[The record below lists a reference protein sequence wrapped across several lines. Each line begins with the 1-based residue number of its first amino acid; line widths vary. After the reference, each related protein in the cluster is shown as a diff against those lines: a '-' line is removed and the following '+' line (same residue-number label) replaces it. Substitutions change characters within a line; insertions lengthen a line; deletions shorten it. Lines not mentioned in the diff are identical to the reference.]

1 MSAVVHARLAEQ
13 TTPIFERATVIT
25 EVSQS
30 SRPCYTARLRSRDYP
45 SAKMEAGQ
53 ACPVEISCLFPE
65 ILTIIFSYLDV
76 RDKGRVAQ
84 VCVKWRDA
92 AYNRSVWRNVEA
104 KLHLRRAKPSKASLF
119 SSLVKR
125 GIKRVQVLSLRRSL
139 RDVVEGIPNL
149 VSLSLSGCFS
159 ITDTGLTHAFS
170 QDLPFLTNLNL
181 SLCKQV
187 TDQSLGHISQ
197 NLKNLEELELGGCS
211 NITNTGVLVISLG
224 LKKLKSLNLRSCRQV
239 SDQGIAYL
247 AGQGDQESGVLS
259 LEHLGLQDCQKL
271 TDQALKHVSL
281 GLGAL
286 ITVNLSFCGSV
297 TDTGIK
303 FLSKM
308 MSLRD
313 LNLRS
318 CDNISDIGLGYLSE
332 GVARLS
338 ALDVS
343 FCDKVGDQ
351 GLGFLAQGLF
361 SLRSLS
367 LNACNISDDGIQRVV
382 TALHDLTTLNIGQC
396 SKISD
401 RSLGLISTKLRHLT
415 TIDLYGCTQITT
427 VGLEKIMQLPSL
439 STLNLGLWHKK

>member
-1 MSAVVHARLAEQ
+1 
-13 TTPIFERATVIT
+13 
-25 EVSQS
+25 
-30 SRPCYTARLRSRDYP
+30 
-45 SAKMEAGQ
+45 MEGGQ
-53 ACPVEISCLFPE
+53 PFPVEISCLFPE

-92 AYNRSVWRNVEA
+92 AYNRCVWRNVEA
-104 KLHLRRAKPSKASLF
+104 RLHLRRANPSLF
-119 SSLVKR
+119 PSLVKR
-125 GIKRVQVLSLRRSL
+125 GIRRVQVLSLRRSL
-139 RDVVEGIPNL
+139 RDVVTGIPN
-149 VSLSLSGCFS
+149 VESLNLSGCFN
-159 ITDTGLTHAFS
+159 ITDSGLTQAFP
-170 QDLPFLTNLNL
+170 QDLPTLTVLNL

-187 TDQSLGHISQ
+187 TDLGLGRIAQH
-197 NLKNLEELELGGCS
+197 LKNLEVLELGGCS
-211 NITNTGVLVISLG
+211 NVTNTGVLFIAVG
-224 LKKLKSLNLRSCRQV
+224 LRKLKSLNLRSCRLV
-239 SDQGIAYL
+239 SDQGIGYL
-247 AGQGDQESGVLS
+247 AGQHPQTKCGNPG

-271 TDQALKHVSL
+271 TDQALKHVSV
-281 GLGAL
+281 GLSTL
-286 ITVNLSFCGSV
+286 KTINLSFCSSV

-308 MSLRD
+308 TTLQE

-332 GVARLS
+332 GGARLI

-351 GLGFLAQGLF
+351 GLVFLSQGLF

-382 TALHDLTTLNIGQC
+382 TTLHDLTTLNIGQC
-396 SKISD
+396 SRISD
-401 RSLGLISTKLRHLT
+401 RALGLIADKLRRLMS
-415 TIDLYGCTQITT
+415 IDLYGCTQITT

-439 STLNLGLWHKK
+439 STLNLGLWHKR